1 MGKKL
6 PPLELALYRRC
17 DEVLHYMWDPIGVA
31 GAPGA
36 RDEYESYLPH
46 VFRLVLEGAEPD
58 SICKYLVQIETEGM
72 GLKPNVANAASTVE
86 VLLGW
91 REWLFDDQP

>member
-17 DEVLHYMWDPIGVA
+17 DEVLHYIWDPIGVA

-36 RDEYESYLPH
+36 RDEYESYLPQ
-46 VFRLVLEGAEPD
+46 VFKLVLEGAEPQR
-58 SICKYLVQIETEGM
+58 IIKYLVQIETEGM
-72 GLKPNVANAASTVE
+72 CLEPNVANAASIVE
-86 VLLGW
+86 VLLEW
-91 REWLFDDQP
+91 REWLLDDQS